1 MKSFHLNKPPFLIAE
16 IGINH
21 NGSMNLAKK
30 LIILAK
36 EKKFDAVKIQ
46 KREPDICVPE
56 YQKNILRETP
66 WGQITYL
73 DYKKKIE
80 FNINQVQELKNFSI
94 KNGIDF
100 FVSCWDIKSLKKIK
114 KINLKYNKIPSAM
127 ITNLDFLN
135 EVAKQK
141 KKTFISTGMC
151 SLSDIDKA
159 VKIFKKNKCKF
170 AILHCVSLYPCQEK
184 DLNLSLIPFYKNR
197 YKCEVGYSGH
207 ESTVSPTI
215 TAYMLGAEIIER
227 HITLDRSMWGT
238 DQAASLSSE
247 GMTTLVDILKKI
259 NVTIGHGKKKFLKK
273 EKIVAKKMRYWN

>member
-1 MKSFHLNKPPFLIAE
+1 MKHFHLNKPPFLIAE

-21 NGSMNLAKK
+21 NGSMDLAKK

-36 EKKFDAVKIQ
+36 QKRFDAVKIQ

-73 DYKKKIE
+73 NYKKKIE
-80 FNINQVQELKNFSI
+80 FNIKQIKELNNFSKKI
-94 KNGIDF
+94 GIDF
-100 FVSCWDIKSLKKIK
+100 FISCWDIESLKKIK
-114 KINLKYNKIPSAM
+114 NIKLKYNKVPSAM
-127 ITNLDFLN
+127 ITNINFLN

-151 SLSDIDKA
+151 NLKDVDKA
-159 VKIFKKNKCKF
+159 VDIFRKKKCKF
-170 AILHCVSLYPCQEK
+170 AILHCVSLYPCQDEK
-184 DLNLSLIPFYKNR
+184 LNLRLIQFYKKR
-197 YKCEVGYSGH
+197 YQCEVGYSGH
-207 ESTVSPTI
+207 ESTVSPSI
-215 TAYMLGAEIIER
+215 TAYMLGATVIER

-259 NVTIGHGKKKFLKK
+259 NLTLGNGKKKFLK
-273 EKIVAKKMRYWN
+273 EERIVAKKMRYWH